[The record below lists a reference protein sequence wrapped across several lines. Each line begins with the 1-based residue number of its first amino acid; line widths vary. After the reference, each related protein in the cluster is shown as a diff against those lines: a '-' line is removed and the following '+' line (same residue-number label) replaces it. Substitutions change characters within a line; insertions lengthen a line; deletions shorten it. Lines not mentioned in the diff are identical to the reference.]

1 MTNTPRTT
9 LADWQSQG
17 LADQDG
23 AAFAHNVQTITPLAL
38 FTRAMPGWV
47 EAHQTAARITID
59 CVPGM
64 GGAAI
69 QISFGADSLPT
80 DVAQNLIDRLG
91 NTARL
96 MELENQIE
104 LLRGTGGHPS
114 LINKLVD
121 EAEQLAETLSH

>member
-1 MTNTPRTT
+1 MKTPQTT
-9 LADWQSQG
+9 LADWESQG
-17 LADQDG
+17 LAEQQG
-23 AAFAHNVQTITPLAL
+23 AAFAQDIQAITPLAL

-69 QISFGADSLPT
+69 QMSFGTDSLAVE
-80 DVAQNLIDRLG
+80 VAQDLLDRLG
-91 NTARL
+91 KTARL

-104 LLRGTGGHPS
+104 LLRGTGGHPEI
-114 LINKLVD
+114 INKLVC
-121 EAEQLAETLSH
+121 EAESLAEELSS